1 MAGENKLQE
10 VVQSTLSQI
19 RSMIDADTVMGT
31 PVETASGTT
40 LIPISKVSMGFA
52 TGGVDLNDKA
62 GGAPGKPQNFGAC
75 GGSGMSVQP
84 IGILCIA
91 KDGSVELINIGVKNP
106 TDPMEQLSDIID
118 RSPEIIAKIKAL
130 FAKEKK
136 DGEGEKA
143 EG

>member
-1 MAGENKLQE
+1 MNSMAGENKLQE

-31 PVETASGTT
+31 PIETASGTT

-62 GGAPGKPQNFGAC
+62 GGAPGKPQNFGAA

-84 IGILCIA
+84 IGILCVA
-91 KDGSVELINIGVKNP
+91 KDGSVELINIGVKIP
-106 TDPMEQLSDIID
+106 TDPIEQISDLID
-118 RSPEIIAKIKAL
+118 RSPEIIARIKAI
-130 FAKEKK
+130 FAKDDE
-136 DGEGEKA
+136 EEA
-143 EG
+143 